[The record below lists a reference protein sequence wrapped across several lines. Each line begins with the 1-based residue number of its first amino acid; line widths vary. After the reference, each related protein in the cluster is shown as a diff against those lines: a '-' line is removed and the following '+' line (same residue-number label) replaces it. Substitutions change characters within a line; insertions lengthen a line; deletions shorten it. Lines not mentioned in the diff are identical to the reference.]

1 MEKIELEVLKDTKLT
16 LFLKENLTKK
26 FYRNLKSSN
35 AKILVNGNSL
45 ELYKNVYV
53 NDKVTIIYE
62 NKVSGNWE
70 LIKKDIKIVYEDDNY
85 LVCYKEENLL
95 TIPTKAEERSLYQIL
110 LGYYDNK
117 DAYVGFLNRLDKETS
132 GLVLVS
138 KNRYSTNLL
147 QPAKEYITRKY
158 YALCKGKII
167 CDMTITANI
176 EKCDDSNKRKV
187 SKNGKFARTHLKVLK
202 YIDDNTLVELT
213 LDTGRTHQIR
223 LHLSYINHPIIG
235 DLLYGDTP
243 YKRMCLE
250 SYYLEF
256 VNPYSKEELKFQIDE
271 DFL

>member
-1 MEKIELEVLKDTKLT
+1 MEKLELIVDKEEKLT

-35 AKILVNGNSL
+35 STILVNDEKL
-45 ELYKNVYV
+45 ELYKDVYIG
-53 NDKVTIIYE
+53 DKVTIFYE
-62 NKVSGNWE
+62 NKVSASWD

-95 TIPTKAEERSLYQIL
+95 TIPTRGEKCSLYQIL
-110 LGYYDNK
+110 LGYFDNK
-117 DAYVGFLNRLDKETS
+117 EAYVGFLNRLDKETS

-147 QPAKEYITRKY
+147 QPAKEHIIRKY
-158 YALCKGKII
+158 YALCKGHIL

-176 EKCDDSNKRKV
+176 SKSEDSNKRII
-187 SKNGKFARTHLKVLK
+187 SKNGKFARTHLKVIK
-202 YIDDNTLVELT
+202 YIGDNTLVELT

-235 DLLYGDTP
+235 DLMYGDTP

-250 SYYLEF
+250 SYYLLF
-256 VNPYSKEELKFQIDE
+256 VNPYNKEELKFQIDE